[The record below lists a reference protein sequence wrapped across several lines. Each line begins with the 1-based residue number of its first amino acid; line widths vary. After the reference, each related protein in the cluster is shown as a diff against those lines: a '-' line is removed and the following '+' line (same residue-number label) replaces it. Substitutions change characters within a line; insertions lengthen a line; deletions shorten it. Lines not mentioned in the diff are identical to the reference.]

1 MVQLYQKR
9 ITQLTF
15 DLVSPNLP
23 KVSKV
28 SKVSKNLTVDLMQLY
43 EDTPTRIK
51 LLLN

>member
-28 SKVSKNLTVDLMQLY
+28 SKNLTVDLMQLY